1 MSTAAVSFRFS
12 IDAKGAVRSC
22 DDAIVMLGHDEAT
35 CHECQSAREREEAML
50 REEQTLDVQTSG
62 LDK

>member
-1 MSTAAVSFRFS
+1 MTTTSGGPTFRVS
-12 IDAKGAVRSC
+12 AGC
-22 DDAIVMLGHDEAT
+22 DDAITTLGHDEAT

>member
-1 MSTAAVSFRFS
+1 MTTTSGGPTFRVS
-12 IDAKGAVRSC
+12 AGC

-50 REEQTLDVQTSG
+50 REEQLLDVQTSG